1 MNGPADLVRARH
13 EQVMRGGGIFS
24 TKMSTTNWAGNVTY
38 RARHIHHPESVPQL
52 CRLVAGARHLRA
64 LGTGHTFNAIAD
76 SPGDLVSLANLPSTV
91 DVDRDRS
98 TVTVG
103 GGVRYGEL
111 AVALHAAGY
120 ALHNMGSLPHISVAG
135 ACATGTHGSGTGNLP
150 SAVSAVEMVGPDGD
164 IVRLERGGET
174 FDASVVAL
182 GALGIVTRLT
192 LDIEPAYQVAQ
203 YVYGGLDLEESA
215 QRLDRLLT
223 AGYSVSLF
231 TDWGPR
237 VDQLW
242 VKHRLDAGTEPQ
254 PVAGAVPLDQAVH
267 PVPGMPPAH
276 CTEQLGVP
284 GPWHERLPHFR
295 LAFTPSHG
303 AELQSEYLL
312 PVDLGGPALA
322 AVAEVRDLIRPVL
335 LISEIRTVAAD
346 DLWLSPSYR
355 RDSVAVHFT
364 WIDDTA
370 AVLPVVA
377 AVEERLAPFDAR
389 PHWGK
394 LFDVDPAALRG
405 RYPRLPDFARLLRER
420 DPDGKFRNDF
430 IDRYVP
436 G

>member
-1 MNGPADLVRARH
+1 
-13 EQVMRGGGIFS
+13 
-24 TKMSTTNWAGNVTY
+24 MSNTNWAGNVTY
-38 RARHIHHPESVPQL
+38 QARRLHSPESVPQL
-52 CRLVAGARHLRA
+52 CRLVAEAGRIRA
-64 LGTGHTFNAIAD
+64 LGTGHTFNTIAD
-76 SPGDLVSLANLPSTV
+76 SPGDLVSLAKLPSTV
-91 DVDRDRS
+91 DIGRDRS

-111 AVALHAAGY
+111 AVELNAAGY

-135 ACATGTHGSGTGNLP
+135 ACATGTHGSGTATLA
-150 SAVSAVEMVGPDGD
+150 SAVSAVELVGPDGD
-164 IVRLERGGET
+164 LVRLERGDDS
-174 FDASVVAL
+174 FDATVLGL

-203 YVYGGLDLEESA
+203 YVYGGLELEDCA
-215 QRLDRLLT
+215 RRLDELFT
-223 AGYSVSLF
+223 AGYSVSMF

-237 VDQLW
+237 VEQLW
-242 VKHRLDAGTEPQ
+242 VKHRLDRGAEPR
-254 PVAGAVPLDQAVH
+254 PVAGAVPLDRAVH
-267 PVPGMPPAH
+267 PVPGMPAAH

-312 PVDLGGPALA
+312 PAELGGAALA
-322 AVAEVRDLIRPVL
+322 AVAELRDLIRPVL
-335 LISEIRTVAAD
+335 LISEIRTISAD
-346 DLWLSPSYR
+346 DLWLSPAYR

-364 WIDDTA
+364 WVDDTA

-394 LFDVDPAALRG
+394 LFDMDPAVLRG
-405 RYPRLPDFARLLRER
+405 RYPRLPDFGRLLRER
-420 DPDGKFRNDF
+420 DPEGKFRNDF
-430 IDRYVP
+430 IDRYVS

>member
-1 MNGPADLVRARH
+1 
-13 EQVMRGGGIFS
+13 
-24 TKMSTTNWAGNVTY
+24 MSNTNWAGNVTY
-38 RARHIHHPESVPQL
+38 QARHLHSPESVPQL
-52 CRLVAGARHLRA
+52 RSLVAEAGHIRA
-64 LGTGHTFNAIAD
+64 LGTGHTFNTIAD
-76 SPGDLVSLANLPSTV
+76 SPGDLVSLAKLPSTV
-91 DVDRDRS
+91 DIDRDRS

-111 AVALHAAGY
+111 AVELNAAGY

-135 ACATGTHGSGTGNLP
+135 ACATGTHGSGTANLA
-150 SAVSAVEMVGPDGD
+150 SAVSAVELVGPDGD
-164 IVRLERGGET
+164 LQRFVRGDDT
-174 FDASVVAL
+174 FDATVLAL

-203 YVYGGLDLEESA
+203 YVYGGLELEDCA
-215 QRLDRLLT
+215 QRLDELFT

-237 VDQLW
+237 VEQLW
-242 VKHRLDAGTEPQ
+242 VKYRLHGGAEPR
-254 PVAGAVPLDQAVH
+254 PVAGAVPLDRAVH
-267 PVPGMPPAH
+267 PVPSMPAAH

-312 PVDLGGPALA
+312 PAELGGAALA
-322 AVAEVRDLIRPVL
+322 AVAELRDLIRPVL
-335 LISEIRTVAAD
+335 LISEIRTISAD
-346 DLWLSPSYR
+346 DLWLSPAYR

-370 AVLPVVA
+370 AVVPVVA

-394 LFDVDPAALRG
+394 LFAMEPAALRD
-405 RYPRLPDFARLLRER
+405 RYPRLPDFGRLLRER
-420 DPDGKFRNDF
+420 DPEGKFRNDF
-430 IDRYVP
+430 IDRYVS